1 MSWQY
6 LEERRGFEKLHHLD
20 VQAAEVTYEDREV
33 APWPFC
39 PQLLLFFFGVNRKGV
54 SPEAVFALL
63 LVLWLWIALTVLH
76 GKVSLCVFSCLHAFF
91 AMVI

>member
-6 LEERRGFEKLHHLD
+6 LQAERRGFEKLHHLD
-20 VQAAEVTYEDREV
+20 VQAAEVTYEEDREV

-39 PQLLLFFFGVNRKGV
+39 PQLLFFLVNRKGV

-63 LVLWLWIALTVLH
+63 LVLWLWIALTVFQI
-76 GKVSLCVFSCLHAFF
+76 KVSLCFFSCLHAFF